1 MDGTVPDAAVFILSR
16 GKSTRMGTDK
26 AFVTLD
32 GKTLL
37 ARALEVAR
45 LVTADVRIVGD
56 AAKFGAFAPVVED
69 LFCDCGP
76 LGGIHAGLRASA
88 TELNLML
95 AVDLPFVSRALL
107 EYLIARARISDAM
120 VTVARAGGGWQPLC
134 AVYRREFADVAEKA
148 LRQGR
153 YKIDRLFDVQRTE
166 AIGEDELNGAGFSV
180 EMFRNLNTPEELARA
195 DGDVKRRGKH

>member
-1 MDGTVPDAAVFILSR
+1 MDGIVPDAAVFILAG
-16 GKSTRMGTDK
+16 GKSTRMGRDK
-26 AFVTLD
+26 AFATLD

-69 LFCDCGP
+69 VFRECGP
-76 LGGIHAGLRASA
+76 LGGIHAALRPSGA
-88 TELNLML
+88 ELNLML
-95 AVDLPFVSRALL
+95 AVDLPFVSPELL
-107 EYLIARARISDAM
+107 EYLITRARNSAAM
-120 VTVARAGGGWQPLC
+120 VTVARTGGGWQPLC

-153 YKIDRLFDVQRTE
+153 HKIDSLFDAPRTQ
-166 AIGEDELNGAGFSV
+166 AIEEDELKGRGFSAK
-180 EMFRNLNTPEELARA
+180 MFRNLNTLEELSAASER
-195 DGDVKRRGKH
+195 

>member
-1 MDGTVPDAAVFILSR
+1 MDGTVPETAVFILAG

-37 ARALEVAR
+37 ARALEVGR
-45 LVTADVRIVGD
+45 LVTPNVRIVGD

-69 LFCDCGP
+69 VFRECGP

-88 TELNLML
+88 AELNLML
-95 AVDLPFVSRALL
+95 AVDLPFVSRALM
-107 EYLIARARISDAM
+107 EYLITRARSSDAIA
-120 VTVARAGGGWQPLC
+120 TVARAGGGWQPLC
-134 AVYRREFADVAEKA
+134 AVYRREFAEIAAKD

-153 YKIDRLFDVQRTE
+153 YKIDALFDLQRTQ
-166 AIGEDELNGAGFSV
+166 AIGEDELTAAGFAADL
-180 EMFRNLNTPEELARA
+180 FRNVNTPEELTRA
-195 DGDVKRRGKH
+195 GRAENV